1 MTQIT
6 PKVQYRDDYQ
16 APHYWV
22 DTLDLDIQLHDN
34 ATEVVAISRV
44 RRNGEHDEPL
54 VLDGEQLTLL
64 QVAVNGIAISQYQQ
78 TEHSLVLSQLPQE
91 FVLTIKTQLDPA
103 ANTALEGLYK
113 SGSAF
118 CTQCEAQGFR
128 RITYYLDRPDV
139 LARFS
144 TRITADAATCPYL
157 LSNGNKVDEGQLDDG
172 RHWVQWQDP
181 FPKPAYL
188 FAVVAGDFDVLRD
201 HYTTVSGRNVAL
213 EIFVDKG
220 NLHRAGHAMN
230 SLKASMAWDEQRCHL
245 EYDLDIY
252 MIVAVDF
259 FNMGAMENKGL
270 NVFNSKFVLA
280 DANTATDADYL
291 DVERV
296 IGHEYF
302 HNWTGNRVTCRDW
315 FQLSLKEGLTVF
327 RDQEFSSDLGSRT
340 VNRIQNVR
348 ILRGPQF
355 AEDAGPMAHP
365 IRPDAVIEMNNFYTL
380 TVYEKGAEVIRML
393 HTLVGE
399 VAFQRGLA
407 LYLQRFDGQAATC
420 DDFLG
425 AMSEAS
431 GRDLTRFA
439 RWYSQSGTPV
449 LTVRDEYDEAT
460 QRYTLTVR
468 QHTPPTL
475 DQAQKLPLHIPL
487 SLSLYTEQGEP
498 LTLTLQGK
506 HIGPVLDVLEAEHEF
521 IFEHVPT
528 RPVPAL
534 LQAFS
539 APVKLDYP
547 YTNAQLSLLAKHS
560 IDEFVRW
567 DAVQMLVNNAV
578 RDNVAYLQG
587 LPREQQSEQ
596 TVQVPQVL
604 LDVFSAT
611 LEDESLDS
619 ALKAE
624 MLTLPDIG
632 SLLELFE
639 QVDIDLLGQV
649 HAELQLAL
657 AQTLAPLWRQAYEQN
672 MTPDYR
678 IDHQDIAK
686 RALKNV
692 ALSYLALAD
701 AESHADSH
709 NGLAQQQYQHA
720 NNMTDTL
727 GALRAAVRASLGEA
741 GVVLAD
747 FEQKWQHDGLVLDN
761 WFRLQATA
769 PGDDVL
775 ARIRQLMAHPTFSL
789 NNPNRVRA
797 VIGAFINGNPLAFHR
812 IDGSGYDLLVS
823 VLMAL
828 NKSNPQ
834 VASRLI
840 TPLIQFARLDDTRQS
855 LIKAR
860 LAQLMAMPDLSND
873 LFEKIVKAMA

>member
-1 MTQIT
+1 MTKIN

-16 APHYWV
+16 APHYWI

-34 ATEVVAISRV
+34 ATQVVAISRV

-54 VLDGEQLTLL
+54 VLDGEQLSLL
-64 QVAVNGIAISQYQQ
+64 QVAINGIDIDQYQQ

-144 TRITADAATCPYL
+144 TRITADLATCPYL

-201 HYTTVSGRNVAL
+201 NFITASGRDVAL

-220 NLHRAGHAMN
+220 NLHRAGHAMD
-230 SLKASMAWDEQRCHL
+230 SLKASMSWDEQRCQL

-291 DVERV
+291 DIERV

-348 ILRGPQF
+348 TLRSLQF

-399 VAFQRGLA
+399 VAFQRGLSV
-407 LYLQRFDGQAATC
+407 YLQRFDGQAATC
-420 DDFLG
+420 EDFLTVM
-425 AMSEAS
+425 AEAS
-431 GRDLTRFA
+431 GRDLSRFA

-449 LTVRDEYDEAT
+449 LTVRDDYDEVN
-460 QRYTLTVR
+460 QRYLLTVH
-468 QHTPPTL
+468 QMTPPTL
-475 DQAQKLPLHIPL
+475 EQAQKLPLHIPL
-487 SLSLYTEQGEP
+487 SVALYTELGEP
-498 LTLTLQGK
+498 LTLTLHGASVS
-506 HIGPVLDVLEAEHEF
+506 PVLDVLEAEQEF
-521 IFEHVPT
+521 VFENVPS

-534 LQAFS
+534 LQSFS

-547 YTNAQLSLLAKHS
+547 YTDAQLTLLAKHS
-560 IDEFVRW
+560 VDEFVRW

-578 RDNVAYLQG
+578 RDNVAHLQTDPQAEVT
-587 LPREQQSEQ
+587 LPQA
-596 TVQVPQVL
+596 L
-604 LDVFSAT
+604 LEVFSAT
-611 LEDESLDS
+611 LEDPSLDP
-619 ALKAE
+619 ALQAE
-624 MLTLPDIG
+624 MLTLPDVG

-639 QVDIDLLGQV
+639 QVDIDVLGQV
-649 HAELQLAL
+649 HAQLQLAL
-657 AQTLAPLWRQAYEQN
+657 AQTLAPLWRHAYEQHL
-672 MTPDYR
+672 TPEYR

-692 ALSYLALAD
+692 ALSYLVFAD
-701 AESHADSH
+701 TVDNHS
-709 NGLAQQQYQHA
+709 GLAQQQYQEA
-720 NNMTDTL
+720 DNMTDTL
-727 GALRAAVRASLGEA
+727 GAMKAAVRAELNEA
-741 GVVLAD
+741 GAMLAD

-769 PGDDVL
+769 PGKEVL
-775 ARIRQLMAHPTFSL
+775 ARISQLMAHPTFSL
-789 NNPNRVRA
+789 TNPNRVRA
-797 VIGAFINGNPLAFHR
+797 VVGAFINGNPLAFHA

-834 VASRLI
+834 IASRLI
-840 TPLIQFARLDDTRQS
+840 TPLIQFARLDDVRQR

-860 LAQLMAMPDLSND
+860 LNQLMALPELSGDLY
-873 LFEKIVKAMA
+873 EKIAKALA

>member
-1 MTQIT
+1 MTQT
-6 PKVQYRDDYQ
+6 KPQVQYREDYQ
-16 APHYWV
+16 PPHYWI
-22 DTLDLDIQLHDN
+22 DTLDLDIQLHDS

-54 VLDGEQLTLL
+54 VLDGEQLELL
-64 QVAVNGIAISQYQQ
+64 QVAVNGVDIAQYQQ
-78 TEHSLVLSQLPQE
+78 TENGLVLSQLPE
-91 FVLTIKTQLDPA
+91 AFVLTIKTRINPA
-103 ANTALEGLYK
+103 GNTALEGLYK

-144 TRITADAATCPYL
+144 TRITADAAAYPYL
-157 LSNGNKVDEGQLDDG
+157 LSNGNRVDQGTLDDG

-188 FAVVAGDFDVLRD
+188 FALVAGDFDVLRD
-201 HYTTVSGRNVAL
+201 SYTTLSGRNVAL

-220 NLHRAGHAMN
+220 NLHRAGHAMD

-270 NVFNSKFVLA
+270 NVFNAKFVLA
-280 DANTATDADYL
+280 DANTATDGDYL

-348 ILRGPQF
+348 IMRGPQF

-380 TVYEKGAEVIRML
+380 TVYEKGSEVIRML
-393 HTLVGE
+393 HTLLGE
-399 VAFQRGLA
+399 QAFQRGLA
-407 LYLQRFDGQAATC
+407 LYLQRHDGQAATC
-420 DDFLG
+420 DDFVA

-431 GRDLTRFA
+431 GRDLTRFK
-439 RWYSQSGTPV
+439 RWYSQAGTPV
-449 LTVRDEYDEAT
+449 LAVTDAYDAEQ

-468 QHTPPTL
+468 QHTPATREQPG
-475 DQAQKLPLHIPL
+475 KLPLHIPL
-487 SLSLYTEQGEP
+487 SLALYTEQGEP
-498 LTLTLQGK
+498 LSLLVNGDTV
-506 HIGPVLDVLEAEHEF
+506 GPVLDVLEDEQQF
-521 IFEHVPT
+521 VFEQIPS

-534 LQAFS
+534 LQGFS

-547 YTNAQLSLLAKHS
+547 YSDEQLTLLAKSS

-567 DAVQMLVNNAV
+567 DAVQMLINKAV
-578 RDNVAYLQG
+578 LDNLSRLQRG
-587 LPREQQSEQ
+587 DVVSVPR
-596 TVQVPQVL
+596 PL
-604 LDVFSAT
+604 IDVFRTT
-611 LEDESLDS
+611 LEDTSLDR
-619 ALKAE
+619 ALQAQ
-624 MLTLPDIG
+624 MLALPDLG

-639 QVDIDLLGQV
+639 QVDIGLLGQV
-649 HAELQLAL
+649 HQQLQAELAEAL
-657 AQTLAPLWRQAYEQN
+657 RPLWQQAYEQN
-672 MTPDYR
+672 LTPEYR
-678 IDHQDIAK
+678 IEHQDIAR
-686 RALKNV
+686 RAMKNV
-692 ALSYLALAD
+692 ALGYLALAGD
-701 AESHADSH
+701 AVKV
-709 NGLAQQQYQHA
+709 QQQYQDA
-720 NNMTDTL
+720 DNMTDTL
-727 GALRAAVRASLGEA
+727 AAMKAAVRAELNEA
-741 GVVLAD
+741 DVMLAD
-747 FEQKWQHDGLVLDN
+747 FEAKWRQDGLVLDN

-769 PGDDVL
+769 PGEGTL
-775 ARIRQLMAHPTFSL
+775 ARVQQLMSHPTFSM
-789 NNPNRVRA
+789 NNPNRIRA
-797 VIGAFINGNPLAFHR
+797 LIGAFISANPLQFHR
-812 IDGSGYDLLVS
+812 LDGAGYDLLVS
-823 VLMAL
+823 VLEQL
-828 NKSNPQ
+828 NDSNPQ
-834 VASRLI
+834 VASRLV
-840 TPLIQFARLDDTRQS
+840 TPLIQFSRLDDARQG

-860 LAQLMAMPDLSND
+860 LQQLMAMPALSRD
-873 LFEKIVKAMA
+873 LFEKISKALA

>member
-1 MTQIT
+1 MTQT
-6 PKVQYRDDYQ
+6 KPQVQYREDYQ
-16 APHYWV
+16 PPHYWI
-22 DTLDLDIQLHDN
+22 DTLDLDIQLHDS

-54 VLDGEQLTLL
+54 VLDGEQLELL
-64 QVAVNGIAISQYQQ
+64 QVAVNGVDIAQYQQ
-78 TEHSLVLSQLPQE
+78 TENGLVLSQLPE
-91 FVLTIKTQLDPA
+91 AFVLTIKTRINPA
-103 ANTALEGLYK
+103 GNTALEGLYK

-144 TRITADAATCPYL
+144 TRITADAAAYPYL
-157 LSNGNKVDEGQLDDG
+157 LSNGNRVDQGSLDDG

-188 FAVVAGDFDVLRD
+188 FALVAGDFDVLRD
-201 HYTTVSGRNVAL
+201 SYTTLSGRNVAL

-220 NLHRAGHAMN
+220 NLHRAGHAMD

-270 NVFNSKFVLA
+270 NVFNAKFVLA
-280 DANTATDADYL
+280 DANTATDSDYL

-348 ILRGPQF
+348 IMRGPQF

-380 TVYEKGAEVIRML
+380 TVYEKGSEVIRML
-393 HTLVGE
+393 HTLLGE
-399 VAFQRGLA
+399 QAFQRGLA

-420 DDFLG
+420 DDFVA

-431 GRDLTRFA
+431 GRDLSRFK
-439 RWYSQSGTPV
+439 RWYSQAGTPV
-449 LTVRDEYDEAT
+449 LTVTDAYDAEQ

-468 QHTPPTL
+468 QHTPATREQPG
-475 DQAQKLPLHIPL
+475 KLPLHIPL
-487 SLSLYTEQGEP
+487 SLALYTEQGEP
-498 LTLTLQGK
+498 LSLLVNGDTV
-506 HIGPVLDVLEAEHEF
+506 GPVLDVLEDEQQF
-521 IFEHVPT
+521 VFEQIPS

-534 LQAFS
+534 LQGFS

-547 YTNAQLSLLAKHS
+547 YSDEQLTLLAKSS

-567 DAVQMLVNNAV
+567 DAVQMLINKAV
-578 RDNVAYLQG
+578 MDKLSRLQRG
-587 LPREQQSEQ
+587 DVVLVPR
-596 TVQVPQVL
+596 TL
-604 LDVFSAT
+604 IDVFRTT
-611 LEDESLDS
+611 LEDTSLDR
-619 ALKAE
+619 ALQAQ
-624 MLTLPDIG
+624 MLALPDLG

-639 QVDIDLLGQV
+639 QVDIGLLGQV
-649 HAELQLAL
+649 HQQLQAELAEAL
-657 AQTLAPLWRQAYEQN
+657 RPLWQQAYEQN
-672 MTPDYR
+672 LTPEYR
-678 IDHQDIAK
+678 IEHQDIAR
-686 RALKNV
+686 RAMKNV
-692 ALSYLALAD
+692 ALGYLALAGD
-701 AESHADSH
+701 AVKV
-709 NGLAQQQYQHA
+709 QQQYQDA
-720 NNMTDTL
+720 DNMTDTL
-727 GALRAAVRASLGEA
+727 AAMKAAVRAELNEA
-741 GVVLAD
+741 DAMLAD
-747 FEQKWQHDGLVLDN
+747 FETKWRQDGLVLDN

-769 PGDDVL
+769 PGEGTL
-775 ARIRQLMAHPTFSL
+775 ARVQQLMSHPTFSM
-789 NNPNRVRA
+789 NNPNRIRA
-797 VIGAFINGNPLAFHR
+797 LIGAFISANPLQFHR
-812 IDGSGYDLLVS
+812 LDGAGYDLLVS
-823 VLMAL
+823 VLEQL
-828 NKSNPQ
+828 NDSNPQ
-834 VASRLI
+834 VASRLV
-840 TPLIQFARLDDTRQS
+840 TPLIQFSRLDDARQG

-860 LAQLMAMPDLSND
+860 LQQLMAMPALSRD
-873 LFEKIVKAMA
+873 LFEKISKALA

>member
-1 MTQIT
+1 MTQIK
-6 PKVQYRDDYQ
+6 PQVQYREDYQ
-16 APHYWV
+16 PPHYWI
-22 DTLDLDIQLHDN
+22 DTLDLDIQLHDH

-44 RRNGEHDEPL
+44 QRNGEHDEPL
-54 VLDGEQLTLL
+54 VLDGEQLELL
-64 QVAVNGIAISQYQQ
+64 QVAVNGVDITQYQQ
-78 TEHSLVLSQLPQE
+78 TDNSLILSQLPE
-91 FVLTIKTQLDPA
+91 SFVLTIKTLIDPA

-144 TRITADAATCPYL
+144 TRITADAEDYPYL
-157 LSNGNKVDEGQLDDG
+157 LSNGNRIDQGSLDDG

-188 FAVVAGDFDVLRD
+188 FALVAGNFDVLRD
-201 HYTTVSGRNVAL
+201 SYTTMSGRKVAL
-213 EIFVDKG
+213 EIFVDQG
-220 NLHRAGHAMN
+220 NLHRAGHAMD

-252 MIVAVDF
+252 MIVAVEF

-280 DANTATDADYL
+280 DANTATDNDYL

-327 RDQEFSSDLGSRT
+327 RDQEFSSDLGSRP

-348 ILRGPQF
+348 VMRGPQF

-393 HTLVGE
+393 HTLLGE
-399 VAFQRGLA
+399 QAFQRGLA
-407 LYLQRFDGQAATC
+407 LYLQRHDGQAATC
-420 DDFLG
+420 DDFVA

-431 GRDLTRFA
+431 GRDLTRFT
-439 RWYSQSGTPV
+439 RWYSQAGTPV
-449 LTVRDEYDEAT
+449 LTVSDDYDAVQ

-468 QHTPPTL
+468 QHTPATPE
-475 DQAQKLPLHIPL
+475 QPQKLPLHIPL
-487 SLSLYTEQGEP
+487 SLALYTEQGEP
-498 LTLTLQGK
+498 LSLMMAGEAV
-506 HIGPVLDVLEAEHEF
+506 GPVLDVLEAEQQF
-521 IFEHVPT
+521 VFEQVPS
-528 RPVPAL
+528 RPTPAL
-534 LQAFS
+534 LQGFS

-547 YTNAQLSLLAKHS
+547 YSDEQLTLLAKHS

-567 DAVQMLVNNAV
+567 DAVQMLINKAV
-578 RDNVAYLQG
+578 RDNVSRLQRQEPAVV
-587 LPREQQSEQ
+587 PR
-596 TVQVPQVL
+596 PL
-604 LDVFSAT
+604 LDVFRTT
-611 LEDESLDS
+611 LEDPALDK
-619 ALKAE
+619 ALQAQ
-624 MLTLPDIG
+624 MLTLPDVG

-649 HAELQLAL
+649 HELLHSELAVAL
-657 AQTLAPLWRQAYEQN
+657 QPLWLQAYEQN
-672 MTPDYR
+672 QTPEYR
-678 IDHQDIAK
+678 IEHQDIAK
-686 RALKNV
+686 RAVKNV
-692 ALSYLALAD
+692 ALSYLALAGE
-701 AESHADSH
+701 AHRV
-709 NGLAQQQYQHA
+709 QQQYQGA
-720 NNMTDTL
+720 DNMTDTL
-727 GALRAAVRASLGEA
+727 AAMKAAVRAELSEA
-741 GVVLAD
+741 GALLAD
-747 FEQKWQHDGLVLDN
+747 FEGKWQQDGLVLDN

-769 PGDDVL
+769 PGDDTL
-775 ARIRQLMAHPTFSL
+775 ARIQQLMAHPTFSL

-797 VIGAFINGNPLAFHR
+797 VIGAFIMGNPLQFHR
-812 IDGSGYDLLVS
+812 IDGAGYDLLVS
-823 VLMAL
+823 VLTQL

-834 VASRLI
+834 VASRMI
-840 TPLIQFARLDDTRQS
+840 TPLIQFSRLDDARQG

-860 LAQLMAMPDLSND
+860 LQQLMALPDLSRD
-873 LFEKIVKAMA
+873 LYEKISKALA

>member
-1 MTQIT
+1 MTQIK
-6 PKVQYRDDYQ
+6 PQVQYREDYQ
-16 APHYWV
+16 PPHYWI
-22 DTLDLDIQLHDN
+22 DTLDLDIQLHEN

-54 VLDGEQLTLL
+54 VLDGEQLNLL
-64 QVAVNGIAISQYQQ
+64 QVAVNGVDITQYQQ
-78 TEHSLVLSQLPQE
+78 TENSLILSQLPE
-91 FVLTIKTQLDPA
+91 VFVLTIKTQLDPQ

-144 TRITADAATCPYL
+144 TRITADATAYPYL
-157 LSNGNKVDEGQLDDG
+157 LSNGNRIDQGNLDDG

-188 FAVVAGDFDVLRD
+188 FALVAGNFDVLRD
-201 HYTTVSGRNVAL
+201 SYTTVSGREVAL
-213 EIFVDKG
+213 EIFVDQG
-220 NLHRAGHAMN
+220 NLHRAGHAMD

-270 NVFNSKFVLA
+270 NVFNAKFVLA
-280 DANTATDADYL
+280 DPHTATDSDYL

-348 ILRGPQF
+348 MMRGAQF

-365 IRPDAVIEMNNFYTL
+365 IRPDAVIEMNNFYTV
-380 TVYEKGAEVIRML
+380 TVYEKGSEVIRML
-393 HTLVGE
+393 HTLLGE
-399 VAFQRGLA
+399 QAFQRGLA

-420 DDFLG
+420 DDFVA

-431 GRDLTRFA
+431 GRDLTRFT
-439 RWYSQSGTPV
+439 RWYSQAGTPV
-449 LTVRDEYDEAT
+449 LTVTDEYDAVQ
-460 QRYTLTVR
+460 QRYTLTV
-468 QHTPPTL
+468 QQFTPTTPG
-475 DQAQKLPLHIPL
+475 QPQKLPLHIPL
-487 SLSLYTEQGEP
+487 SVALYSAQGEP
-498 LTLTLQGK
+498 LTLTMDGQ
-506 HIGPVLDVLEAEHEF
+506 IVGPVLDVLEAEQRF
-521 IFEHVPT
+521 VFDQVPSKPT
-528 RPVPAL
+528 PAL
-534 LQAFS
+534 LQSFS

-547 YTNAQLSLLAKHS
+547 YSDEQLTLLAKHS

-567 DAVQMLVNNAV
+567 DAVQMLINKAV
-578 RDNVAYLQG
+578 RDNVSQLQRQQPVVV
-587 LPREQQSEQ
+587 PR
-596 TVQVPQVL
+596 PL
-604 LDVFSAT
+604 LDVFRAT
-611 LEDESLDS
+611 LEDETLDK
-619 ALKAE
+619 ALQAQ
-624 MLTLPDIG
+624 MLMLPDIG

-649 HAELQLAL
+649 HAQLHKELAVAL
-657 AQTLAPLWRQAYEQN
+657 QPLWLQAYEHN
-672 MTPDYR
+672 RTPQYS
-678 IDHQDIAK
+678 IAHPDIAK
-686 RALKNV
+686 RAIKNV
-692 ALSYLALAD
+692 ALSYLALANE
-701 AESHADSH
+701 AS
-709 NGLAQQQYQHA
+709 LVQQQYQTA
-720 NNMTDTL
+720 DNMTDTL
-727 GALRAAVRASLGEA
+727 AAMKAAVRAELTEA
-741 GVVLAD
+741 GALLAD
-747 FEQKWQHDGLVLDN
+747 FEGKWQQDGLVLDN

-769 PGDDVL
+769 PGDDTV
-775 ARIRQLMAHPTFSL
+775 ARIQQLMTHPTFSL

-797 VIGAFINGNPLAFHR
+797 VVGAFIMGNPLQFHR
-812 IDGSGYDLLVS
+812 LDGAGYDLLVS
-823 VLMAL
+823 VLTQL
-828 NKSNPQ
+828 NLSNPQ

-840 TPLIQFARLDDTRQS
+840 TPLIQFARLDDARQQ

-860 LAQLMAMPDLSND
+860 LQQLMALPDLSRD
-873 LFEKIVKAMA
+873 LFEKISKALA

>member
-1 MTQIT
+1 MTQT
-6 PKVQYRDDYQ
+6 KPQVQYREDYQ
-16 APHYWV
+16 PPHYWI
-22 DTLDLDIQLHDN
+22 DTLDLDIQLHDS

-54 VLDGEQLTLL
+54 ELDGEQLELL
-64 QVAVNGIAISQYQQ
+64 QVAVNGVDIAQYQQ
-78 TEHSLVLSQLPQE
+78 TESGLVLSQLPEE
-91 FVLTIKTQLDPA
+91 FVLTIKTRLNPA

-144 TRITADAATCPYL
+144 TRVTADATAYPYL
-157 LSNGNKVDEGQLDDG
+157 LSNGNRLDQGKLDDG

-188 FAVVAGDFDVLRD
+188 FALVAGDFDVLRD
-201 HYTTVSGRNVAL
+201 SYTTMSGRDVAL

-220 NLHRAGHAMN
+220 NLHRAGHAMD

-270 NVFNSKFVLA
+270 NVFNAKFVLA
-280 DANTATDADYL
+280 DANTATDSDYL

-348 ILRGPQF
+348 IMRGPQF
-355 AEDAGPMAHP
+355 AEDAGPMAHS

-380 TVYEKGAEVIRML
+380 TVYEKGSEVIRML
-393 HTLVGE
+393 HTLLGE
-399 VAFQRGLA
+399 QAFQRGLA
-407 LYLQRFDGQAATC
+407 LYLQRHDGQAATC
-420 DDFLG
+420 DDFVA

-431 GRDLTRFA
+431 GRDLTRFK
-439 RWYSQSGTPV
+439 RWYSQAGTPV
-449 LTVRDEYDEAT
+449 LTVTDDFDTEQ

-468 QHTPPTL
+468 QHTPATREQPG
-475 DQAQKLPLHIPL
+475 KLPLHIPL
-487 SLSLYTEQGEP
+487 SLALYTDQGEP
-498 LTLTLQGK
+498 LSLLVKGDNV
-506 HIGPVLDVLEAEHEF
+506 GPVLDVLEEEQQF
-521 IFEHVPT
+521 VFEQIPS

-534 LQAFS
+534 LQGFS

-547 YTNAQLSLLAKHS
+547 YSDEQLTLLAKSS

-567 DAVQMLVNNAV
+567 DAVQMLINKAV
-578 RDNVAYLQG
+578 VDNLSRLQRG
-587 LPREQQSEQ
+587 DVTVVPRI
-596 TVQVPQVL
+596 L
-604 LDVFSAT
+604 LDVFRTT
-611 LEDESLDS
+611 LEDASLDR
-619 ALKAE
+619 ALQAQ
-624 MLTLPDIG
+624 MLTLPDLG

-639 QVDIDLLGQV
+639 QVDIGLLGKV
-649 HAELQLAL
+649 HQQLHTELAEALQ
-657 AQTLAPLWRQAYEQN
+657 PLWQQTYEQN
-672 MTPDYR
+672 LTPEYR
-678 IDHQDIAK
+678 IDHQDIGR
-686 RALKNV
+686 RAMKNV
-692 ALSYLALAD
+692 ALGYLALAGD
-701 AESHADSH
+701 TAKV
-709 NGLAQQQYQHA
+709 QQQYQDA
-720 NNMTDTL
+720 DNMTDSL
-727 GALRAAVRASLGEA
+727 AAMKAAVRAEMDEA
-741 GVVLAD
+741 AVMLAD
-747 FEQKWQHDGLVLDN
+747 FEAKWRQDGLVLDN

-769 PGDDVL
+769 PGEGTL
-775 ARIRQLMAHPTFSL
+775 AQVRQLMSHPTFSL

-797 VIGAFINGNPLAFHR
+797 LIGAFISANPLQFHR
-812 IDGSGYDLLVS
+812 IDGAGYDLLVS
-823 VLMAL
+823 VLEQL
-828 NKSNPQ
+828 NDSNPQ
-834 VASRLI
+834 VASRLV
-840 TPLIQFARLDDTRQS
+840 TPLIQFSRLDDARQG
-855 LIKAR
+855 LIKVR
-860 LAQLMAMPDLSND
+860 LQQLMALPALSRD
-873 LFEKIVKAMA
+873 LFEKISKALA

>member
-1 MTQIT
+1 MTQIK
-6 PKVQYRDDYQ
+6 PQVQYREDYQ
-16 APHYWV
+16 PPHYWI
-22 DTLDLDIQLHDN
+22 DTLDLDIQLHEN

-54 VLDGEQLTLL
+54 VLDGEQLNLL
-64 QVAVNGIAISQYQQ
+64 QVAVNGVDITQYQQ
-78 TEHSLVLSQLPQE
+78 TENSLILSQLPE
-91 FVLTIKTQLDPA
+91 VFVLTIKTQLDPQ

-144 TRITADAATCPYL
+144 TRITADAAAYPYL
-157 LSNGNKVDEGQLDDG
+157 LSNGNRIDQGNLDDG

-188 FAVVAGDFDVLRD
+188 FALVAGNFDVLRD
-201 HYTTVSGRNVAL
+201 SYTTVSGREVAL
-213 EIFVDKG
+213 EIFVDQG
-220 NLHRAGHAMN
+220 NLHRAGHAMD

-270 NVFNSKFVLA
+270 NVFNAKFVLA
-280 DANTATDADYL
+280 DPHTATDNDYL

-348 ILRGPQF
+348 MMRGAQF

-365 IRPDAVIEMNNFYTL
+365 IRPDAVIEMNNFYTV
-380 TVYEKGAEVIRML
+380 TVYEKGSEVIRML
-393 HTLVGE
+393 HTLLGE
-399 VAFQRGLA
+399 QAFQRGLA

-420 DDFLG
+420 DDFVA

-431 GRDLTRFA
+431 GRDLTRFT
-439 RWYSQSGTPV
+439 RWYSQAGTPV
-449 LTVRDEYDEAT
+449 LTVTDEYDAVQ
-460 QRYTLTVR
+460 QRYTLTV
-468 QHTPPTL
+468 QQFTPTTPG
-475 DQAQKLPLHIPL
+475 QPQKLPLHIPL
-487 SLSLYTEQGEP
+487 SVALYSAQGEP
-498 LTLTLQGK
+498 LTLTMDGQ
-506 HIGPVLDVLEAEHEF
+506 IVGPVLDVLEAEQRF
-521 IFEHVPT
+521 VFDQVPSKPT
-528 RPVPAL
+528 PAL
-534 LQAFS
+534 LQSFS

-547 YTNAQLSLLAKHS
+547 YSDEQLTLLAKHS

-567 DAVQMLVNNAV
+567 DAVQMLINKAV
-578 RDNVAYLQG
+578 RDNVSQLQRQQPVVV
-587 LPREQQSEQ
+587 PR
-596 TVQVPQVL
+596 PL
-604 LDVFSAT
+604 LDVFRAT
-611 LEDESLDS
+611 LEDETLDK
-619 ALKAE
+619 ALQAQ
-624 MLTLPDIG
+624 MLMLPDIG

-649 HAELQLAL
+649 HAQLHKELAVAL
-657 AQTLAPLWRQAYEQN
+657 QPLWLQAYEHN
-672 MTPDYR
+672 RTPQYS
-678 IDHQDIAK
+678 IAHPDIAK
-686 RALKNV
+686 RAIKNV
-692 ALSYLALAD
+692 ALSYLALANE
-701 AESHADSH
+701 AS
-709 NGLAQQQYQHA
+709 LVQQQYQTA
-720 NNMTDTL
+720 DNMTDTL
-727 GALRAAVRASLGEA
+727 AAMKAAVRAELTEA
-741 GVVLAD
+741 GALLAD
-747 FEQKWQHDGLVLDN
+747 FEGKWQQDGLVLDN

-769 PGDDVL
+769 PGDDTV
-775 ARIRQLMAHPTFSL
+775 ARIQQLMTHPTFSL

-797 VIGAFINGNPLAFHR
+797 VVGAFIMGNPLQFHR
-812 IDGSGYDLLVS
+812 LDGAGYDLLVS
-823 VLMAL
+823 VLTQL
-828 NKSNPQ
+828 NLSNPQ

-840 TPLIQFARLDDTRQS
+840 TPLIQFARLDDARQQQ
-855 LIKAR
+855 IKAR
-860 LAQLMAMPDLSND
+860 LQQLMALPDLSRD
-873 LFEKIVKAMA
+873 LFEKISKALA

>member
-1 MTQIT
+1 MNPVS

-16 APHYWV
+16 APHYWI

-34 ATEVVAISRV
+34 ATQVVAISRV

-64 QVAVNGIAISQYQQ
+64 QVAVNGIDISQYQQ
-78 TEHSLVLSQLPQE
+78 TERSLVLSQLPPE

-144 TRITADAATCPYL
+144 TRITADAQTCPYL
-157 LSNGNKVDEGQLDDG
+157 LSNGNKVDEGTLDDG

-201 HYTTVSGRNVAL
+201 QYTTISGRKVAL

-220 NLHRAGHAMN
+220 NLHRAGHAMD
-230 SLKASMAWDEQRCHL
+230 SLKASMSWDEQRCQL

-348 ILRGPQF
+348 TLRGPQF

-399 VAFQRGLA
+399 EAFQRGLS

-420 DDFLG
+420 EDFLQ
-425 AMSEAS
+425 AMTEAS

-449 LTVRDEYDEAT
+449 LTVRDDYDEVT

-468 QHTPPTL
+468 QFTPATL
-475 DQAQKLPLHIPL
+475 DQPQKLPLHIPL
-487 SLSLYTEQGEP
+487 SVALYTEQGEP
-498 LTLTLQGK
+498 LMLTLQGESVS
-506 HIGPVLDVLEAEHEF
+506 PVLDVLEAEHEF
-521 IFEHVPT
+521 VFENVPS

-534 LQAFS
+534 LQSFS

-547 YTNAQLSLLAKHS
+547 YTDAQLSLLAKHS

-567 DAVQMLVNNAV
+567 DAVQMLINNTV
-578 RDNVAYLQG
+578 RDNVARLQRQEAVQ
-587 LPREQQSEQ
+587 LP
-596 TVQVPQVL
+596 PAL
-604 LDVFSAT
+604 LEVFRAT
-611 LEDESLDS
+611 LQDQSLDA

-624 MLTLPDIG
+624 MLSLPDIG

-639 QVDIDLLGQV
+639 QVDISELGQV
-649 HAELQLAL
+649 HKALQLAL
-657 AQTLAPLWRQAYEQN
+657 AENLSPLWQQAYEQHL
-672 MTPDYR
+672 TPDYR

-692 ALSYLALAD
+692 ALGYLALAGD
-701 AESHADSH
+701 QQ
-709 NGLAQQQYQHA
+709 LAQQQYQQA

-727 GALRAAVRASLGEA
+727 GAMKAAVRAELSEA
-741 GVVLAD
+741 GAMLAD

-775 ARIRQLMAHPTFSL
+775 ARMTQLMAHPTFSL

-812 IDGSGYDLLVS
+812 LDGSGYDLLVS
-823 VLMAL
+823 VLMVL
-828 NKSNPQ
+828 NNSNPQ

-840 TPLIQFARLDDTRQS
+840 TPLIQFTRLDDDRQA
-855 LIKAR
+855 LIKVR
-860 LAQLMAMPDLSND
+860 LNQLMAMPDLCGD
-873 LFEKIVKAMA
+873 LYEKIAKALA

>member
-1 MTQIT
+1 MTQIN

-16 APHYWV
+16 APHYWI
-22 DTLDLDIQLHDN
+22 DTLDLDIQLHDS
-34 ATEVVAISRV
+34 ATQVVAISRV

-64 QVAVNGIAISQYQQ
+64 QVAVNGIDISQYQQ
-78 TEHSLVLSQLPQE
+78 TDSSLILSQLPQE
-91 FVLTIKTQLDPA
+91 FVLTIKTELDPA

-144 TRITADAATCPYL
+144 TRITADLATCPYL
-157 LSNGNKVDEGQLDDG
+157 LSNGNKVDEGTLDDG

-201 HYTTVSGRNVAL
+201 SFTTLSGREVAL

-220 NLHRAGHAMN
+220 NLHRADHAMD
-230 SLKASMAWDEQRCHL
+230 SLKASMTWDEQRCHL

-291 DVERV
+291 DIERV

-348 ILRGPQF
+348 TLRGPQF

-399 VAFQRGLA
+399 VAFQRGMA

-420 DDFLG
+420 EDFLST
-425 AMSEAS
+425 MSEAS

-449 LTVRDEYDEAT
+449 LQVSDNYDVSI

-475 DQAQKLPLHIPL
+475 DQPQKLPLHIPL
-487 SLSLYTEQGEP
+487 SVALYTEQGEP
-498 LTLTLQGK
+498 LMLTLHGESVS
-506 HIGPVLDVLEAEHEF
+506 PVLDVMEAEHEF
-521 IFEHVPT
+521 VFENIPS

-534 LQAFS
+534 LQSFS
-539 APVKLDYP
+539 APVKLEYDY
-547 YTNAQLSLLAKHS
+547 TDAQLTLLAKHS

-567 DAVQMLVNNAV
+567 DAVQMLINNAV
-578 RDNVAYLQG
+578 RDNVSRLQHQEAVQ
-587 LPREQQSEQ
+587 LPQA
-596 TVQVPQVL
+596 L
-604 LDVFSAT
+604 LEVFSAT
-611 LEDESLDS
+611 LDDQSLDA
-619 ALKAE
+619 ALQAE
-624 MLTLPDIG
+624 MLALPDIG

-639 QVDIDLLGQV
+639 QVDISVLGQV

-657 AQTLAPLWRQAYEQN
+657 AQALTPLWRRAYQQHV
-672 MTPDYR
+672 TPQYR
-678 IDHQDIAK
+678 IDHQDIGK

-692 ALSYLALAD
+692 ALSYLALAG
-701 AESHADSH
+701 DS
-709 NGLAQQQYQHA
+709 GLAQTQYQQA
-720 NNMTDTL
+720 DNMTDTL
-727 GALRAAVRASLGEA
+727 GAMKAAVRAELGEA
-741 GVVLAD
+741 SAMLAD

-775 ARIRQLMAHPTFSL
+775 ARIAQLMAHPTFSL

-812 IDGSGYDLLVS
+812 LDGGGYDVLVS
-823 VLMAL
+823 VLIAL

-834 VASRLI
+834 IASRLI
-840 TPLIQFARLDDTRQS
+840 TPLIQFARLDDARQG

-860 LAQLMAMPDLSND
+860 LNQLMALPELSGDLY
-873 LFEKIVKAMA
+873 EKIAKALA

>member
-1 MTQIT
+1 MNQTS

-16 APHYWV
+16 APHYWI

-34 ATEVVAISRV
+34 ATQVVAISRV

-64 QVAVNGIAISQYQQ
+64 HVAVNGIAISQYQQ
-78 TEHSLVLSQLPQE
+78 TEHSLELSQLPQE
-91 FVLTIKTQLDPA
+91 FVLTIKTQLDPG

-144 TRITADAATCPYL
+144 TRITADAKTCPYL

-181 FPKPAYL
+181 FAKPAYL
-188 FAVVAGDFDVLRD
+188 FALVAGDFDVLRD
-201 HYTTVSGRNVAL
+201 SYTTVSGRDVAL

-220 NLHRAGHAMN
+220 NLHRAYHAMD
-230 SLKASMAWDEQRCHL
+230 SLKASMAWDEQRCQL

-291 DVERV
+291 DIERV

-348 ILRGPQF
+348 ILRGAQF

-399 VAFQRGLA
+399 TAFQRGLSR
-407 LYLQRFDGQAATC
+407 YLKCFDGQAATC
-420 DDFLG
+420 EDFLA
-425 AMSEAS
+425 AMSAAS
-431 GRDLTRFA
+431 GRDLSRFA
-439 RWYSQSGTPV
+439 RWYGQSGTPV
-449 LTVRDEYDEAT
+449 LTVRDDYDAAS

-475 DQAQKLPLHIPL
+475 DQPQKLPLHIPL
-487 SLSLYTEQGEP
+487 SVALYTEQGEP
-498 LTLTLQGK
+498 LTLTLQGENVS
-506 HIGPVLDVLEAEHEF
+506 PVLDVLEAEQQF
-521 IFEHVPT
+521 IFEQVPS

-534 LQAFS
+534 LQGFS

-547 YTNAQLSLLAKHS
+547 YTDQQLTLLAKHS

-578 RDNVAYLQG
+578 LDNVSRLQNQEPVH
-587 LPREQQSEQ
+587 LPSA
-596 TVQVPQVL
+596 L
-604 LDVFSAT
+604 LEVFRAI
-611 LEDESLDS
+611 LDDASLDS

-624 MLTLPDIG
+624 MLALPDIG

-639 QVDIDLLGQV
+639 QVDISLLGQV
-649 HAELQLAL
+649 HEELRLAL
-657 AQTLAPLWRQAYEQN
+657 ADRLAAQWRHAYEQN
-672 MTPDYR
+672 LTPEYR

-692 ALSYLALAD
+692 ALSYLAFAN
-701 AESHADSH
+701 EQGNS
-709 NGLAQQQYQHA
+709 GLVQAQYQQA

-727 GALRAAVRASLGEA
+727 GAMTAAVLASLPEA
-741 GVVLAD
+741 GAMLAD

-769 PGDDVL
+769 PGEDVL
-775 ARIRQLMAHPTFSL
+775 ARISQLMAHPTFSL
-789 NNPNRVRA
+789 TNPNRVRA
-797 VIGAFINGNPLAFHR
+797 VIGAFVNGNPLAFHR
-812 IDGSGYDLLVS
+812 LDGRGYDLLVS
-823 VLMAL
+823 VLMDL

-834 VASRLI
+834 IASRLI
-840 TPLIQFARLDDTRQS
+840 TPLIQFARLDARRQT

-860 LAQLMAMPDLSND
+860 LNQLMAMPDLCGD
-873 LFEKIVKAMA
+873 LYEKIAKALA

>member
-1 MTQIT
+1 MTQIK
-6 PKVQYRDDYQ
+6 PQVQYREDYQ
-16 APHYWV
+16 PPHYWI
-22 DTLDLDIQLHDN
+22 DTLDLDIQLHDH

-54 VLDGEQLTLL
+54 VLDGEQLELL
-64 QVAVNGIAISQYQQ
+64 QVAVNGVDITQYQQ
-78 TEHSLVLSQLPQE
+78 TDNSLILSQLPE
-91 FVLTIKTQLDPA
+91 TFVLTIKTLIDPA

-128 RITYYLDRPDV
+128 RITFYLDRPDV

-144 TRITADAATCPYL
+144 TRITADAEAYPYL
-157 LSNGNKVDEGQLDDG
+157 LSNGNRIDQGSLDDG

-188 FAVVAGDFDVLRD
+188 FALVAGDFDVLRD
-201 HYTTVSGRNVAL
+201 SYTTLSGREVAL
-213 EIFVDKG
+213 EIFVDQG
-220 NLHRAGHAMN
+220 NLHRAGHAMD

-270 NVFNSKFVLA
+270 NVFNAKFVLA
-280 DANTATDADYL
+280 DPKTATDNDYL

-348 ILRGPQF
+348 IMRGPQF

-393 HTLVGE
+393 HTLLGE
-399 VAFQRGLA
+399 QAFQRGLA

-420 DDFLG
+420 DDFVA

-431 GRDLTRFA
+431 GRDLARFS
-439 RWYSQSGTPV
+439 RWYSQAGTPV
-449 LTVRDEYDEAT
+449 LTVTDEYDAAR

-468 QHTPPTL
+468 QHTPATA
-475 DQAQKLPLHIPL
+475 DQPQKLPLHIPL
-487 SLSLYTEQGEP
+487 SLALYTEQGEP
-498 LTLTLQGK
+498 LTLMMAGELV
-506 HIGPVLDVLEAEHEF
+506 GPVLDVQEDEQQF
-521 IFEHVPT
+521 VFEQVPSKPT
-528 RPVPAL
+528 PAL
-534 LQAFS
+534 LQGFS

-547 YTNAQLSLLAKHS
+547 YSDEQLTLLAKHS

-567 DAVQMLVNNAV
+567 DAVQMLINKAV
-578 RDNVAYLQG
+578 RDNVLRLQRQEQAVI
-587 LPREQQSEQ
+587 PR
-596 TVQVPQVL
+596 PL
-604 LDVFSAT
+604 LDVFRTT
-611 LEDESLDS
+611 LEDPTLDK
-619 ALKAE
+619 ALQAQ

-649 HAELQLAL
+649 HELLHKELAMAL
-657 AQTLAPLWRQAYEQN
+657 QPLWLQIYEQN
-672 MTPDYR
+672 QTGEYR
-678 IDHQDIAK
+678 IDHQDIAR
-686 RALKNV
+686 RAMKNV
-692 ALSYLALAD
+692 ALGYLALAGE
-701 AESHADSH
+701 AHRV
-709 NGLAQQQYQHA
+709 QQQYQA
-720 NNMTDTL
+720 ADNMTDTL
-727 GALRAAVRASLGEA
+727 AAMKAAVKAELGEA
-741 GVVLAD
+741 GAMLAD
-747 FEQKWQHDGLVLDN
+747 FEGKWQQDGLVLDN

-769 PGDDVL
+769 PGDDTL
-775 ARIRQLMAHPTFSL
+775 ARIEQLMAHPTFSM

-797 VIGAFINGNPLAFHR
+797 VVGDFIMGNPLQFHR
-812 IDGSGYDLLVS
+812 LDGAGYDLLVS
-823 VLMAL
+823 VLMQL

-840 TPLIQFARLDDTRQS
+840 TPLIQFARLDDARQG

-860 LAQLMAMPDLSND
+860 LQQLMALPDLSRD
-873 LFEKIVKAMA
+873 LFEKISKAQA

>member
-1 MTQIT
+1 MNQTKPQ
-6 PKVQYRDDYQ
+6 VQYREDYQ
-16 APHYWV
+16 PPHYWI
-22 DTLDLDIQLHDN
+22 DTLDLDIQLHES
-34 ATEVVAISRV
+34 ATDVVAISRV

-54 VLDGEQLTLL
+54 VLDGEQLELL
-64 QVAVNGIAISQYQQ
+64 QVAVNGVDIAQYQQ
-78 TEHSLVLSQLPQE
+78 TENGLILSQLPEE
-91 FVLTIKTQLDPA
+91 FVLTIKTRINPA
-103 ANTALEGLYK
+103 GNTALEGLYK

-144 TRITADAATCPYL
+144 TRITADATACPYL
-157 LSNGNKVDEGQLDDG
+157 LSNGNRVDQGSLDDG

-188 FAVVAGDFDVLRD
+188 FALVAGDFDVLRD
-201 HYTTVSGRNVAL
+201 SYTTLSGRNVAL

-220 NLHRAGHAMN
+220 NLHRTGHAMD

-270 NVFNSKFVLA
+270 NVFNAKFVLA
-280 DANTATDADYL
+280 DANTATDSDYL

-348 ILRGPQF
+348 IMRGPQF

-380 TVYEKGAEVIRML
+380 TVYEKGSEVIRML
-393 HTLVGE
+393 HTLLGE
-399 VAFQRGLA
+399 QAFQRGLA
-407 LYLQRFDGQAATC
+407 LYLQRHDGQAATC
-420 DDFLG
+420 DDFVA

-431 GRDLTRFA
+431 GRDLTRFK
-439 RWYSQSGTPV
+439 RWYSQAGTPV
-449 LTVRDEYDEAT
+449 LTVTDAYDAEQ

-468 QHTPPTL
+468 QHTPATREQPG
-475 DQAQKLPLHIPL
+475 KLPLHIPL
-487 SLSLYTEQGEP
+487 SLALYTDQGEP
-498 LTLTLQGK
+498 LSLLVDGD
-506 HIGPVLDVLEAEHEF
+506 IVGPVLDVLEEEQQF
-521 IFEHVPT
+521 VFEQIPS

-534 LQAFS
+534 LQGFS

-547 YTNAQLSLLAKHS
+547 YSDEQLTLLAKGS

-567 DAVQMLVNNAV
+567 DAVQMLINKAV
-578 RDNVAYLQG
+578 MDNLSRLQCG
-587 LPREQQSEQ
+587 DVVRVPR
-596 TVQVPQVL
+596 TL
-604 LDVFSAT
+604 IDVFRNT
-611 LEDESLDS
+611 LEDASLDR
-619 ALKAE
+619 ALQAQ
-624 MLTLPDIG
+624 MLMLPDLG

-639 QVDIDLLGQV
+639 QVDIGLLGQV
-649 HAELQLAL
+649 HQQLQAELAEAL
-657 AQTLAPLWRQAYEQN
+657 KPLWQQAYEQN
-672 MTPDYR
+672 LTPEYR
-678 IDHQDIAK
+678 IEHQDIGL
-686 RALKNV
+686 RAMKNV
-692 ALSYLALAD
+692 ALGYLALAGD
-701 AESHADSH
+701 AATV
-709 NGLAQQQYQHA
+709 QQQYLNA
-720 NNMTDTL
+720 DNMTDTL
-727 GALRAAVRASLGEA
+727 AAMKAAVRAELNEA
-741 GVVLAD
+741 AAMLAD
-747 FEQKWQHDGLVLDN
+747 FEAKWRQDGLVLDN

-769 PGDDVL
+769 PGEGTL
-775 ARIRQLMAHPTFSL
+775 ALVQQLMSHPTFSL

-797 VIGAFINGNPLAFHR
+797 LIGAFVSANPLQFHR
-812 IDGSGYDLLVS
+812 LDGAGYDLLVS
-823 VLMAL
+823 VLEQL
-828 NKSNPQ
+828 NDSNPQ
-834 VASRLI
+834 VASRLV
-840 TPLIQFARLDDTRQS
+840 TPLIQFSRLDDARQE

-860 LAQLMAMPDLSND
+860 LQQLMALPALSRD
-873 LFEKIVKAMA
+873 LFEKISKALA

>member
-1 MTQIT
+1 MTQIN

-16 APHYWV
+16 APHYWI

-34 ATEVVAISRV
+34 ATQVVAISRV

-64 QVAVNGIAISQYQQ
+64 QVAVNGIDISQYQQ
-78 TEHSLVLSQLPQE
+78 TDSSLILSQLPQE
-91 FVLTIKTQLDPA
+91 FVLTIKTELDPA

-144 TRITADAATCPYL
+144 TRITADLATCPYL
-157 LSNGNKVDEGQLDDG
+157 LSNGNKVDEGTLDDG

-201 HYTTVSGRNVAL
+201 SFTTLSGREVAL

-220 NLHRAGHAMN
+220 NLHRAEHAMD
-230 SLKASMAWDEQRCHL
+230 SLKASMTWDEQRCHL

-348 ILRGPQF
+348 TLRGPQF

-399 VAFQRGLA
+399 TAFQRGMA

-420 DDFLG
+420 EDFLST
-425 AMSEAS
+425 MSEAS

-449 LTVRDEYDEAT
+449 LQVSDNYDASS

-475 DQAQKLPLHIPL
+475 DQPQKLPLHIPL
-487 SLSLYTEQGEP
+487 SVALYTQQGEP
-498 LTLTLQGK
+498 LMLTLHGESVSP
-506 HIGPVLDVLEAEHEF
+506 ILDVMEAEHEF
-521 IFEHVPT
+521 VFENIPT

-534 LQAFS
+534 LQSFS
-539 APVKLDYP
+539 APVKLEYDY
-547 YTNAQLSLLAKHS
+547 TDAQLTLLAKHS

-567 DAVQMLVNNAV
+567 DAVQMLINNAV
-578 RDNVAYLQG
+578 RDNVSRLQR
-587 LPREQQSEQ
+587 PQTEQQSQQ
-596 TVQVPQVL
+596 TVQLPQAL
-604 LDVFSAT
+604 LEVFSAT
-611 LEDESLDS
+611 LDDQSLDA
-619 ALKAE
+619 ALQAE
-624 MLTLPDIG
+624 MLALPDIN

-639 QVDIDLLGQV
+639 QVDISVLGQV

-657 AQTLAPLWRQAYEQN
+657 AQALTPLWRRAYQQHL
-672 MTPDYR
+672 TPQYR
-678 IDHQDIAK
+678 IDHQDIGK

-692 ALSYLALAD
+692 ALSYLALAGD
-701 AESHADSH
+701 G
-709 NGLAQQQYQHA
+709 GLAQTQYQQA
-720 NNMTDTL
+720 DNMTDTL
-727 GALRAAVRASLGEA
+727 GAMKAAVRAELGEA
-741 GVVLAD
+741 SAMLAD
-747 FEQKWQHDGLVLDN
+747 FEHKWQHDGLVLDN

-769 PGDDVL
+769 PGEDVL
-775 ARIRQLMAHPTFSL
+775 ARIAQLMAHPTFSL

-797 VIGAFINGNPLAFHR
+797 VIGAFVNGNPLAFHR
-812 IDGSGYDLLVS
+812 LDGGGYDVLVS
-823 VLMAL
+823 VLIAL

-834 VASRLI
+834 IASRLI
-840 TPLIQFARLDDTRQS
+840 TPLIQFARLDDVRQG
-855 LIKAR
+855 LIKDR
-860 LAQLMAMPDLSND
+860 LNQLMALPELSGDLY
-873 LFEKIVKAMA
+873 EKIAKALA

>member
-1 MTQIT
+1 MTQIK
-6 PKVQYRDDYQ
+6 PQVQYREDYQ
-16 APHYWV
+16 PPHYWI
-22 DTLDLDIQLHDN
+22 DTLDLDIQLHEN

-54 VLDGEQLTLL
+54 VLDGEQLNLL
-64 QVAVNGIAISQYQQ
+64 QVAVNGVDITQYQQ
-78 TEHSLVLSQLPQE
+78 TENSLILSQLPE
-91 FVLTIKTQLDPA
+91 VFVLTIKTQLDPQ

-144 TRITADAATCPYL
+144 TRITADATAYPYL
-157 LSNGNKVDEGQLDDG
+157 LSNGNRIDQGNLDDG

-188 FAVVAGDFDVLRD
+188 FALVAGNFDVLRD
-201 HYTTVSGRNVAL
+201 SYTTVSGREVAL
-213 EIFVDKG
+213 EIFVDQG
-220 NLHRAGHAMN
+220 NLHRAGHAMD

-270 NVFNSKFVLA
+270 NVFNAKFVLA
-280 DANTATDADYL
+280 DPHTATDSDYL

-348 ILRGPQF
+348 MMRGAQF

-365 IRPDAVIEMNNFYTL
+365 IRPDAVIEMNNFYTV
-380 TVYEKGAEVIRML
+380 TVYEKGSEVIRML
-393 HTLVGE
+393 HTLLGE
-399 VAFQRGLA
+399 QAFQRGLA

-420 DDFLG
+420 DDFVA

-431 GRDLTRFA
+431 GRDLTRFT
-439 RWYSQSGTPV
+439 RWYSQAGTPV
-449 LTVRDEYDEAT
+449 LTVTDEYDAVQ
-460 QRYTLTVR
+460 QRYTLTV
-468 QHTPPTL
+468 QQFTPTTPG
-475 DQAQKLPLHIPL
+475 QPQKLPLHIPL
-487 SLSLYTEQGEP
+487 SVALYSAQGEP
-498 LTLTLQGK
+498 LTLTMDGQ
-506 HIGPVLDVLEAEHEF
+506 IVGPVLDVLEAEQRF
-521 IFEHVPT
+521 VLDQVPSKPT
-528 RPVPAL
+528 PAL
-534 LQAFS
+534 LQSFS

-547 YTNAQLSLLAKHS
+547 YSDEQLTLLAKHS

-567 DAVQMLVNNAV
+567 DAVQMLINKAV
-578 RDNVAYLQG
+578 RDNVSQLQRQQPVVV
-587 LPREQQSEQ
+587 PR
-596 TVQVPQVL
+596 PL
-604 LDVFSAT
+604 LDVFRAT
-611 LEDESLDS
+611 LEDETLDK
-619 ALKAE
+619 ALQAQ
-624 MLTLPDIG
+624 MLMLPDIG

-649 HAELQLAL
+649 HAQLHKELAVAL
-657 AQTLAPLWRQAYEQN
+657 QPLWLHAYEHN
-672 MTPDYR
+672 RTPQYS
-678 IDHQDIAK
+678 IAHPDIAK
-686 RALKNV
+686 RAIKNV
-692 ALSYLALAD
+692 ALSYLALANE
-701 AESHADSH
+701 A
-709 NGLAQQQYQHA
+709 GLVQQQYQTA
-720 NNMTDTL
+720 DNMTDTL
-727 GALRAAVRASLGEA
+727 AAMKAAVRAELTEA
-741 GVVLAD
+741 GALLAD
-747 FEQKWQHDGLVLDN
+747 FEGKWQQDGLVLDN

-769 PGDDVL
+769 PGDDTV
-775 ARIRQLMAHPTFSL
+775 ARIQQLMTHPTFSL

-797 VIGAFINGNPLAFHR
+797 VVGAFIMGNPLQFHR
-812 IDGSGYDLLVS
+812 LDGAGYDLLVS
-823 VLMAL
+823 VLTQL
-828 NKSNPQ
+828 NLSNPQ

-840 TPLIQFARLDDTRQS
+840 TPLIQFARLDDARQQQ
-855 LIKAR
+855 IKAR
-860 LAQLMAMPDLSND
+860 LQQLMALPDLSRD
-873 LFEKIVKAMA
+873 LFEKISKALA

>member
-1 MTQIT
+1 MNPVS
-6 PKVQYRDDYQ
+6 PKVQYREDYQ
-16 APHYWV
+16 APHYWI

-34 ATEVVAISRV
+34 ATQVVAISRV

-64 QVAVNGIAISQYQQ
+64 QVAVNGIDMSQYQQ

-144 TRITADAATCPYL
+144 TRITADAQTCPYL
-157 LSNGNKVDEGQLDDG
+157 LSNGNKIDQGSLDDG

-201 HYTTVSGRNVAL
+201 HYTTLSGRKVAL

-220 NLHRAGHAMN
+220 NLHRAGHAMD
-230 SLKASMAWDEQRCHL
+230 SLKASMSWDEQRCQL

-348 ILRGPQF
+348 TLRGPQF

-399 VAFQRGLA
+399 EAFQRGLA

-420 DDFLG
+420 EDFLR

-431 GRDLTRFA
+431 GRDLSRFA

-449 LTVRDEYDEAT
+449 LTVRDDYDASL

-468 QHTPPTL
+468 QSTPPTL
-475 DQAQKLPLHIPL
+475 EQPQKLPLHIPL
-487 SLSLYTEQGEP
+487 SVALYTEQGEP
-498 LTLTLQGK
+498 LLLSLQGESVS
-506 HIGPVLDVLEAEHEF
+506 PVLDVLEAEQEF
-521 IFEHVPT
+521 IFDNIPS

-534 LQAFS
+534 LQSFS

-547 YTNAQLSLLAKHS
+547 YTDAQLSLLAKHS

-567 DAVQMLVNNAV
+567 DAVQMLINNAV
-578 RDNVAYLQG
+578 RDNVARLQ
-587 LPREQQSEQ
+587 RQQPEE
-596 TVQVPQVL
+596 VPQVL
-604 LDVFSAT
+604 LAVFRAT
-611 LEDESLDS
+611 LEDESLDP

-624 MLTLPDIG
+624 MLSLPDIG

-639 QVDIDLLGQV
+639 QVDISLLGQV
-649 HAELQLAL
+649 HAQLQRAL
-657 AQTLAPLWRQAYEQN
+657 SQTLAPLWRQAYEQHL
-672 MTPDYR
+672 TPEYR

-692 ALSYLALAD
+692 ALGYLALASNHSD
-701 AESHADSH
+701 IHSDTFV
-709 NGLAQQQYQHA
+709 NGDGLAHDQYQQA

-727 GALRAAVRASLGEA
+727 GAMKAAVRAELSGA
-741 GVVLAD
+741 GAMLAD

-769 PGDDVL
+769 PGEDVL
-775 ARIRQLMAHPTFSL
+775 ARMAQLMAHPTFSL

-812 IDGSGYDLLVS
+812 NDGRGYDLLVS
-823 VLMAL
+823 VLMVL
-828 NKSNPQ
+828 NKTNPQ

-840 TPLIQFARLDDTRQS
+840 TPLIQFARLDDVRQN
-855 LIKAR
+855 LIKER
-860 LAQLMAMPDLSND
+860 LNQLMAMPDLCGD
-873 LFEKIVKAMA
+873 LFEKIAKALA

>member
-1 MTQIT
+1 MNQTKPQ
-6 PKVQYRDDYQ
+6 VQYREDYQ
-16 APHYWV
+16 PPHYWI
-22 DTLDLDIQLHDN
+22 DTLDLDIQLHDS

-54 VLDGEQLTLL
+54 VLDGEQLELL
-64 QVAVNGIAISQYQQ
+64 QVAVNGVDIAQYQQ
-78 TEHSLVLSQLPQE
+78 TESGLILSQLPEE
-91 FVLTIKTQLDPA
+91 FVLTIKTQINPA
-103 ANTALEGLYK
+103 GNTALEGLYK

-144 TRITADAATCPYL
+144 TRITADATAYPYL
-157 LSNGNKVDEGQLDDG
+157 LSNGNRVDQGTLDDG

-188 FAVVAGDFDVLRD
+188 FALVAGDFDVLRD
-201 HYTTVSGRNVAL
+201 SYTTLSGRNVAL

-220 NLHRAGHAMN
+220 NLHRAGHAMD

-270 NVFNSKFVLA
+270 NVFNAKFVLA
-280 DANTATDADYL
+280 DANTATDSDYL

-348 ILRGPQF
+348 IMRGPQF

-380 TVYEKGAEVIRML
+380 TVYEKGSEVIRML
-393 HTLVGE
+393 HTLLGE
-399 VAFQRGLA
+399 QAFQRGLA
-407 LYLQRFDGQAATC
+407 LYLQRHDGQAATC
-420 DDFLG
+420 DDFVT

-431 GRDLTRFA
+431 GRDLTRFK
-439 RWYSQSGTPV
+439 RWYSQAGTPV
-449 LTVRDEYDEAT
+449 LTVTDAYDAEQ

-468 QHTPPTL
+468 QHTPATREQPG
-475 DQAQKLPLHIPL
+475 KLPLHIPL
-487 SLSLYTEQGEP
+487 SLALYTDQGEP
-498 LTLTLQGK
+498 LSLLVNGD
-506 HIGPVLDVLEAEHEF
+506 IVGPVLDVLEEEQQF
-521 IFEHVPT
+521 VFEQIPS

-534 LQAFS
+534 LQGFS

-547 YTNAQLSLLAKHS
+547 YSDEQLTLLAKSS

-567 DAVQMLVNNAV
+567 DAVQMLINKAV
-578 RDNVAYLQG
+578 MDNLSRLQRGDVARM
-587 LPREQQSEQ
+587 PR
-596 TVQVPQVL
+596 TL
-604 LDVFSAT
+604 IDVFRTT
-611 LEDESLDS
+611 LEDASLDR
-619 ALKAE
+619 ALQAQ
-624 MLTLPDIG
+624 MLMLPDLG

-639 QVDIDLLGQV
+639 QVDIGLLGQV
-649 HAELQLAL
+649 HQQLQTELAEAL
-657 AQTLAPLWRQAYEQN
+657 RPLWQQAYEQN
-672 MTPDYR
+672 LTPEYR
-678 IDHQDIAK
+678 IDHQDIGQ
-686 RALKNV
+686 RAMKNV
-692 ALSYLALAD
+692 ALGYLALAGD
-701 AESHADSH
+701 AATV
-709 NGLAQQQYQHA
+709 QQQYLNA
-720 NNMTDTL
+720 DNMTDTL
-727 GALRAAVRASLGEA
+727 AAMKAAVRAELNEVDA
-741 GVVLAD
+741 MLAD
-747 FEQKWQHDGLVLDN
+747 FEAKWRQDGLVLDN

-769 PGDDVL
+769 PGEGTL
-775 ARIRQLMAHPTFSL
+775 ARVQQLMTHPTFSL

-797 VIGAFINGNPLAFHR
+797 LVGAFVSANPLQFHR
-812 IDGSGYDLLVS
+812 LDGAGYDLLVS
-823 VLMAL
+823 VLMQL
-828 NKSNPQ
+828 NDSNPQ
-834 VASRLI
+834 VASRLV
-840 TPLIQFARLDDTRQS
+840 TPLIQFSRLDDARQG

-860 LAQLMAMPDLSND
+860 LQQLMALPALSRD
-873 LFEKIVKAMA
+873 LFEKISKALA